1 MAKMA
6 KWRRH
11 SLEFKR
17 QVVERMKTCE
27 NIGALAREL
36 KLQRKL
42 LYTWKYQFEGR
53 PEPRRANLGTTAEER
68 REKRLQDEINK
79 LKLALAERA
88 LETDFSKLPC
98 SESRRVARG
107 APHLAPQHLRHHPV
121 VGARARQVKHRTDVL
136 SSRSQP
142 GQLLPALGGG
152 GAG

>member
-11 SLEFKR
+11 SVEFKR

-53 PEPRRANLGTTAEER
+53 PEPRHANLAETAEER
-68 REKRLQDEINK
+68 KDKPLRDEITK
-79 LKLALAERA
+79 LKSALAERTLENDFFKTA
-88 LETDFSKLPC
+88 LLRIKEGRQPNTRP
-98 SESRRVARG
+98 G
-107 APHLAPQHLRHHPV
+107 ALASTAP
-121 VGARARQVKHRTDVL
+121 
-136 SSRSQP
+136 SSRGRKSR
-142 GQLLPALGGG
+142 AH
-152 GAG
+152 

>member
-11 SLEFKR
+11 TVEFKR

-53 PEPRRANLGTTAEER
+53 PEPRHANLATTAEER
-68 REKRLQDEINK
+68 KDKQLRDEIAK
-79 LKLALAERA
+79 LKGALAEKT
-88 LETDFSKLPC
+88 LETDFFKSALLRIKEGRRQSIETGETASTTRSGRGRKSKA
-98 SESRRVARG
+98 S
-107 APHLAPQHLRHHPV
+107 
-121 VGARARQVKHRTDVL
+121 
-136 SSRSQP
+136 
-142 GQLLPALGGG
+142 
-152 GAG
+152 

>member
-11 SLEFKR
+11 TVEFKR

-53 PEPRRANLGTTAEER
+53 PEPRHANLGITAEER
-68 REKRLQDEINK
+68 KDKQLREEITK
-79 LKLALAERA
+79 LKAALADKTLENDFFRSA
-88 LETDFSKLPC
+88 LLKIKAD
-98 SESRRVARG
+98 
-107 APHLAPQHLRHHPV
+107 
-121 VGARARQVKHRTDVL
+121 RQQNTASGEIASTTP
-136 SSRSQP
+136 SSRGRKSQ
-142 GQLLPALGGG
+142 
-152 GAG
+152 AG